1 MTPGHGSTGSTG
13 STVDGVL
20 RRSARRTPARVAVEY
35 RDRSWTYAELDTA
48 VSRAASVLLG
58 EGLSPGDRV
67 AAYGHNS
74 DAYLIAFLACAR
86 AGLVHVPANQ
96 NLTGEDLAHIVGQS
110 GSTLVLTDPGLASR
124 LPGTTRTLPL
134 RDTDDSLLSRL
145 AATPRT
151 TAPSP
156 APRTWCSSCTP
167 RAPPRCPRAR

>member
-74 DAYLIAFLACAR
+74 DA
-86 AGLVHVPANQ
+86 
-96 NLTGEDLAHIVGQS
+96 T
-110 GSTLVLTDPGLASR
+110 
-124 LPGTTRTLPL
+124 
-134 RDTDDSLLSRL
+134 
-145 AATPRT
+145 
-151 TAPSP
+151 
-156 APRTWCSSCTP
+156 
-167 RAPPRCPRAR
+167 